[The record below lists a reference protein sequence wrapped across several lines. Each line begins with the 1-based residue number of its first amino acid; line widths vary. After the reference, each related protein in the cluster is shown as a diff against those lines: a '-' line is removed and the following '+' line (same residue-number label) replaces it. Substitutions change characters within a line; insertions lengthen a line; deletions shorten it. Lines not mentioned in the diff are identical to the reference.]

1 MIYRKLEIPDTHI
14 PRLVS
19 LAGCDRMRQCAQAQN
34 LIDGIPI
41 ALLVSA
47 AMPLAGV
54 INLLPDLVSKGQTI
68 DVEIIL
74 DPRDSDVKS
83 CPASYPQSRTCMI
96 WLLTAI
102 TMRSRLP
109 R

>member
-1 MIYRKLEIPDTHI
+1 
-14 PRLVS
+14 
-19 LAGCDRMRQCAQAQN
+19 
-34 LIDGIPI
+34 
-41 ALLVSA
+41 
-47 AMPLAGV
+47 
-54 INLLPDLVSKGQTI
+54 LVSKGQTI